1 MRSLSR
7 VALLG
12 ALAAVAAAPA
22 ASAAPSLSH
31 VGEPE
36 QGRHPHPRRAD
47 DVHRELRLARAHL
60 DHRRQRPPQGD
71 RREAPRPARL
81 QPDPVREGHLQRG
94 ELRRLGQLPSA
105 SKLGS
110 ATITADGGPEI
121 GEVPATATLFFGS
134 GYSVLARIQ
143 ASKPAV
149 IDEFVVGKLESSATA
164 TDASLGFGLQMFIP
178 VSPKVQM
185 PLDGVYPTVKT
196 FKATIKPMTTK
207 VRVPG
212 VKGRYT
218 MPVAGLGPC
227 KTLKFRVGAYYTN
240 AAGVDTIAQDV
251 ADSSAKCKK

>member
-1 MRSLSR
+1 MSF
-7 VALLG
+7 VASG
-12 ALAAVAAAPA
+12 
-22 ASAAPSLSH
+22 SC
-31 VGEPE
+31 
-36 QGRHPHPRRAD
+36 
-47 DVHRELRLARAHL
+47 
-60 DHRRQRPPQGD
+60 
-71 RREAPRPARL
+71 
-81 QPDPVREGHLQRG
+81 
-94 ELRRLGQLPSA
+94 PSA